1 MSFDSNTIP
10 SLSKDDVASLNGK
23 IRIGAAWDSSA
34 RGHGGILGR
43 LSRKAGADL
52 DAVAVMFEDGEP
64 VRMAGIGNNDPLK
77 NGSVVHSGDNT
88 TGQGEGD
95 DETIDIDLLRVDPEI
110 DKIVVMVAA
119 FKSSAAKMGDQ
130 GFQGAENVEFT
141 VYDMDSGQPQKAFR
155 IRPSLMGRENCV
167 IVAVLQR
174 SALGWTMRKAN
185 EKVHVKH
192 GDQHALLRAAVNAR

>member
-1 MSFDSNTIP
+1 MTTNTIP
-10 SLSKDDVASLNGK
+10 SLSKDDVASINGK
-23 IRIGAAWDSSA
+23 IRIGAAWDTST

-43 LSRKAGADL
+43 ISKKAGADL

-77 NGSVVHSGDNT
+77 NGSVLHSGDNQ
-88 TGQGEGD
+88 TGKGEGD
-95 DETIDIDLLRVDPEI
+95 DETIDIDLGSVDSEV

-119 FKSSAAKMGDQ
+119 FKESNARVGDQ

-141 VYDMDSGQPQKAFR
+141 VYDLDSGRPEKAFR

-167 IVAVLQR
+167 IVATLKR
-174 SALGWTMRKAN
+174 AGYGWEMRKAN
-185 EKVHVKH
+185 AKVHVKH
-192 GDQHALLRAAVNAR
+192 GDRDALLRAAINA